1 MRNSSYSASEKMAAP
16 KNAPKNTVKKSLADS
31 AEASV
36 KPPQRQR
43 GRERVATL
51 LAAAVG
57 VFAEKGYEAATMTEI
72 AARAG
77 ASIGSLYQFFPT
89 KELLAAALH
98 EANGQALSQML
109 DDLASQTAGQSPMA
123 VADRLF
129 DTLSAF
135 LADHPAF
142 VVLIDRRDPDQVAKQ
157 ARRTKLREQ
166 VASLLLGTS
175 PSLPADKA
183 EAMAVIILHFMK
195 IAMVVGSEVDLPD
208 GQSALSELR
217 MMLRNHLQLLATG

>member
-1 MRNSSYSASEKMAAP
+1 M
-16 KNAPKNTVKKSLADS
+16 
-31 AEASV
+31 
-36 KPPQRQR
+36 
-43 GRERVATL
+43 
-51 LAAAVG
+51 
-57 VFAEKGYEAATMTEI
+57 
-72 AARAG
+72 
-77 ASIGSLYQFFPT
+77 
-89 KELLAAALH
+89 H